1 MMNQQWTSWSVD
13 GQPARS
19 NERKTDMTQISIHR
33 QPQYTPDASGWHR
46 PIIAL
51 PWSAGRRSGLFAPVW
66 RAYSEVI
73 EQAGGTPLWLHPL
86 AGPDALAPLWMWLDG
101 LLLPGGVDVHPFAYG
116 EDPHPLLGAVDP
128 EADRLELWL
137 AQEALQRDLPVLGI
151 NRGMQVM
158 NVACGGSLVQDLTA
172 QRETAI
178 PHVTVGQ
185 PRQAHAHPVSIVAD
199 TRLAALIG
207 SAPAFVNSF
216 HHQGVKDLGKDLAV
230 AALAPDDVIEAIER
244 PAQRF
249 ALGVQ
254 CAIEALVLDG
264 DRRMQRVFAGF
275 IDAAREYGMQRQAR
289 LLHGRAA
296 LERWERMW
304 VRDLAAYSQGRERLY
319 REEMPGEQ
327 GDLEPL
333 GVLEALELRR
343 DLSVLKGRV
352 QAVTEALGLPDPTP
366 PAGRL

>member
-1 MMNQQWTSWSVD
+1 V
-13 GQPARS
+13 
-19 NERKTDMTQISIHR
+19 TQTLPSR
-33 QPQYTPDASGWHR
+33 QPQYTPDAPAWYR
-46 PIIAL
+46 PVIGI
-51 PWSAGRRSGLFAPVW
+51 PWTAGPRAKCFAPVW
-66 RAYSEVI
+66 SAYAQAI
-73 EQAGGTPLWLHPL
+73 EQAGGTPFLLLPMVDV
-86 AGPDALAPLWMWLDG
+86 AAFAPLWMWLDG

-137 AQEALQRDLPVLGI
+137 AQEAIERAVPLLGI

-172 QRETAI
+172 QRETVLS
-178 PHVTVGQ
+178 HVMVGQ
-185 PRQAHAHPVSIVAD
+185 PRAQHAHPVSIVAD

-216 HHQGVKDLGKDLAV
+216 HHQGVQDVGNGLAV

-254 CAIEALVLDG
+254 WAIEALVLDG

-275 IDAAREYGMQRQAR
+275 IDAARAYGMQRQAR

-304 VRDLAAYSQGRERLY
+304 VRDLAAYTQGRSQLF
-319 REEMPGEQ
+319 GA
-327 GDLEPL
+327 EPL
-333 GVLEALELRR
+333 GDLEALELRQT
-343 DLSVLKGRV
+343 LPGLKGRV
-352 QAVTEALGLPDPTP
+352 QAIVEALGLPDPTP
-366 PAGRL
+366 PTGRW

>member
-1 MMNQQWTSWSVD
+1 
-13 GQPARS
+13 
-19 NERKTDMTQISIHR
+19 MTQTSIHR
-33 QPQYTPDASGWHR
+33 QFQYTPEAAGWHR

-51 PWSAGRRSGLFAPVW
+51 PWSAGRRSGVFAQVW
-66 RAYSEVI
+66 HAYSEVI
-73 EQAGGTPLWLHPL
+73 EQAGGTPLWLPPL
-86 AGPDALAPLWMWLDG
+86 AGPDALAPLWMWLNG

-137 AQEALQRDLPVLGI
+137 AQEALERDLPVLGI

-158 NVACGGSLVQDLTA
+158 NVACGGSLLQDLTA
-172 QRETAI
+172 QRETVLS
-178 PHVTVGQ
+178 HVTAGQ
-185 PRQAHAHPVSIVAD
+185 PRAQHAHPVNIRSD

-216 HHQGVKDLGKDLAV
+216 HHQGVKDVGNGLAV

-254 CAIEALVLDG
+254 WAIEAMALAG
-264 DRRMQRVFAGF
+264 DERMQRVVAGF
-275 IDAAREYGMQRQAR
+275 VEAARAYGMQRQAR
-289 LLHGRAA
+289 LLQGRAA
-296 LERWERMW
+296 LERWEGMW
-304 VRDLAAYSQGRERLY
+304 VRDLAAYSQGRAQLF
-319 REEMPGEQ
+319 GE
-327 GDLEPL
+327 EPL
-333 GVLEALELRR
+333 GVLEELELRR
-343 DLSVLKGRV
+343 DLPVLKGRV

-366 PAGRL
+366 SAGRL